1 MVLLGI
7 NMVYFLWGWYSVHFL
22 KVSLV
27 GQWEDSDTS
36 KEIIDYETTAH
47 VFGGSSS
54 TSCSNFAL
62 IKIAMDNE
70 ELLTEKTLQQS

>member
-1 MVLLGI
+1 M
-7 NMVYFLWGWYSVHFL
+7 HFL

-36 KEIIDYETTAH
+36 KEIIDYKMTAH

-62 IKIAMDNE
+62 IKVAMDNE
-70 ELLTEKTLQQS
+70 KLLTEKTLQQS

>member
-1 MVLLGI
+1 MRVILSALFKSFFG
-7 NMVYFLWGWYSVHFL
+7 GT
-22 KVSLV
+22 V
-27 GQWEDSDTS
+27 GSDTS
-36 KEIIDYETTAH
+36 KEIIDYKMTAH

-70 ELLTEKTLQQS
+70 KLLTEKTLQQS